1 MLYISS
7 KKDGKLGVMDTEDG
21 VEDFCT
27 KEEIDNYIKQCNLQI
42 ITHKKMQAVLDYIPC
57 YCLNRAD
64 IGSEG
69 WLDVCEYVRT
79 GDKSKIKFGGS
90 KYDYAMSVYK
100 KYQSLKTV
108 DSSAIFEIY
117 ESNDLLI
124 KDLISLYNIHRNI
137 DDYSKLDQV
146 VKEAIAKFN
155 KKWHLAD
162 LDFHMYE

>member
-1 MLYISS
+1 
-7 KKDGKLGVMDTEDG
+7 
-21 VEDFCT
+21 
-27 KEEIDNYIKQCNLQI
+27 
-42 ITHKKMQAVLDYIPC
+42 
-57 YCLNRAD
+57 
-64 IGSEG
+64 
-69 WLDVCEYVRT
+69 
-79 GDKSKIKFGGS
+79 
-90 KYDYAMSVYK
+90 MSVYK